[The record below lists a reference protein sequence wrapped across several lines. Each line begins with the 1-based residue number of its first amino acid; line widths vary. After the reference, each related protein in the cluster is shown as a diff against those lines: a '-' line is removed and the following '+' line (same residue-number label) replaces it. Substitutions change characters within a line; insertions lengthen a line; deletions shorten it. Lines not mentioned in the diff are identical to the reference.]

1 MRGILYK
8 DLITVRKSIFIYV
21 LLVILLAG
29 FGDGFQVTLG
39 MVYSIMLPVSLL
51 GYDERAHFE
60 RLLAAMPP
68 SPLVRVLDKYIFA
81 YGSIA
86 FALLVVLARGLLL
99 PALTVEPWM
108 IVISCAMALM
118 STAVALPLVF
128 HWGTERGR
136 GIYLL
141 TIGVQM
147 ALCFVIRDV
156 AGGLS
161 ENGVLAGSFAAVAV
175 SVIANG
181 VSIMLSQ
188 RLYAR
193 RLAA

>member
-8 DLITVRKSIFIYV
+8 DLITVRKSILIYV

-39 MVYSIMLPVSLL
+39 MVYCIMLPVSLL

-99 PALTVEPWM
+99 PAMTVAPWM
-108 IVISCAMALM
+108 IAISCAMALM

-136 GIYLL
+136 GVYLL

-147 ALCFVIRDV
+147 ALCFVIWDGV
-156 AGGLS
+156 GTLGEGS
-161 ENGVLAGSFAAVAV
+161 VLAGSIAAVAV
-175 SVIANG
+175 SVVANG
-181 VSIMLSQ
+181 VSIALSQ
-188 RLYAR
+188 RLYAG

>member
-8 DLITVRKSIFIYV
+8 DLITVRKSIFIYM
-21 LLVILLAG
+21 LLVIMLAG

-136 GIYLL
+136 GVYLL

-147 ALCFVIRDV
+147 ALCFVIRDA
-156 AGGLS
+156 AGAFS
-161 ENGVLAGSFAAVAV
+161 ENGMMAGSLASAAA

-181 VSIMLSQ
+181 VSVALST

>member
-8 DLITVRKSIFIYV
+8 DLVTVRKSIFIYV

-81 YGSIA
+81 YASIA
-86 FALLVVLARGLLL
+86 FALLVVLVRGLLFS
-99 PALTVEPWM
+99 ALTVAPWM
-108 IVISCAMALM
+108 IAISCAMALM

-128 HWGTERGR
+128 HLGTERGR
-136 GIYLL
+136 GVYLL

-147 ALCFVIRDV
+147 ALCFVIRDA
-156 AGGLS
+156 AGALG
-161 ENGVLAGSFAAVAV
+161 ENGLLMGSMASVAVALM
-175 SVIANG
+175 ANG
-181 VSIMLSQ
+181 VSIVLSK

>member
-39 MVYSIMLPVSLL
+39 MVYCIMLPVSLL

-60 RLLAAMPP
+60 RLLAAMPL

-81 YGSIA
+81 YASIA
-86 FALLVVLARGLLL
+86 FALLVVLARGMLI
-99 PALTVEPWM
+99 PELTVAPWM
-108 IVISCAMALM
+108 IAISCAMALI
-118 STAVALPLVF
+118 STAVVLPLVF
-128 HWGTERGR
+128 HLGTERGR

-147 ALCFVIRDV
+147 ALCFIIRDGV
-156 AGGLS
+156 GGQS
-161 ENGVLAGSFAAVAV
+161 ESGVLLGSLAAVAV
-175 SVIANG
+175 GVMANA
-181 VSIMLSQ
+181 VSIVLSK

>member
-1 MRGILYK
+1 MRGMLYK
-8 DLITVRKSIFIYV
+8 DLITVRKSILIYV
-21 LLVILLAG
+21 LLVILLVG

-39 MVYSIMLPVSLL
+39 MVYCIMLPVSLL

-86 FALLVVLARGLLL
+86 FTLLVVLARGLLL
-99 PALTVEPWM
+99 PAMTVAPWM
-108 IVISCAMALM
+108 IAISCAMALM

-136 GIYLL
+136 GVYLL

-147 ALCFVIRDV
+147 ALCFVIRDGV
-156 AGGLS
+156 GTLGEGS
-161 ENGVLAGSFAAVAV
+161 VLAGSIAAVAV
-175 SVIANG
+175 SVVANG
-181 VSIMLSQ
+181 VSIALSQ
-188 RLYAR
+188 RLYAG

>member
-21 LLVILLAG
+21 LLVVLLAG

-39 MVYSIMLPVSLL
+39 MVYCIMLPVSLL

-86 FALLVVLARGLLL
+86 FALLVVLARGLLF
-99 PALTVEPWM
+99 PALTVAPWM
-108 IVISCAMALM
+108 IAISCAMALM

-147 ALCFVIRDV
+147 ALCFVIRDA
-156 AGGLS
+156 AGALD
-161 ENGVLAGSFAAVAV
+161 ENGLMLGSLTAVAV
-175 SVIANG
+175 SVMVNA
-181 VSIMLSQ
+181 VSIALSQ